1 MMLPNKFNF
10 DVDSRARNYAGN
22 AMEALLNFTV
32 PIILVM
38 LSTAIS
44 VLYILPTY
52 KSLPGLNEQI
62 NTKTQEVSVLQAKVD
77 QLKSL
82 QADKDLVVSD
92 LVKMS
97 WALEERDKVPEL
109 SEQVRLMSKD
119 AGVSFSSLD
128 YSNANRGSSVPASSA
143 AVDPSSGLAPN
154 PELYR
159 EEKVNVSVNSAS
171 LSEAVK
177 FLSIS
182 ENSIRLFN
190 VESLRISTRERVRDV
205 SLVMS
210 SPYLNPSFSS
220 YSQSA
225 APIDL
230 EDATYRGFMNN
241 LDKFSNYAQTI
252 DATLPKI

>member
-10 DVDSRARNYAGN
+10 DLDSRARNYAGE
-22 AMEALLNFTV
+22 AVEALLNFMV
-32 PIILVM
+32 PIILII
-38 LSTAIS
+38 LSVATFA
-44 VLYILPTY
+44 LYISPTY
-52 KSLPGLNEQI
+52 KSLPVSKEEI

-82 QADKDLVVSD
+82 QDNKDLVVSD

-119 AGVSFSSLD
+119 AGVAFSSLD
-128 YSNANRGSSVPASSA
+128 YTSA
-143 AVDPSSGLAPN
+143 DKNNTAPVSTPSSEVTPD

-159 EEKVNVSVNSAS
+159 EEKVNVSVNSAN
-171 LSEAVK
+171 LSELIK
-177 FLSIS
+177 FLKTS
-182 ENSIRLFN
+182 ENSIRLFR
-190 VESLRISTRERVRDV
+190 VESLRISTRETVRDA

-220 YSQSA
+220 YTQSA

-230 EDATYRGFMNN
+230 KNMAYRDFMVN
-241 LDKFSNYAQTI
+241 LDAFSNYAQKI

>member
-1 MMLPNKFNF
+1 MLPNKFNF
-10 DVDSRARNYAGN
+10 GLDSRTRNYAGE
-22 AMEALLNFTV
+22 AVEALLNFMV
-32 PIILVM
+32 PIILVA
-38 LSTAIS
+38 LSLATFA
-44 VLYILPTY
+44 LYISPTY
-52 KSLPGLNEQI
+52 KSLPILNEEI

-82 QADKDLVVSD
+82 QDNKNLVVSD

-119 AGVSFSSLD
+119 AGVVFSSLD
-128 YSNANRGSSVPASSA
+128 YSNTNRGNSTPVTAPSA
-143 AVDPSSGLAPN
+143 GITPD

-159 EEKVNVSVNSAS
+159 EEKVNVSVNSTN
-171 LSEAVK
+171 LSELIK
-177 FLSIS
+177 FLKIS
-182 ENSIRLFN
+182 ENSIRLFRI
-190 VESLRISTRERVRDV
+190 ESLRISTREKVRAAT
-205 SLVMS
+205 LVMS

-230 EDATYRGFMNN
+230 KNVVYRDFMTD
-241 LDKFSNYAQTI
+241 LDSFSNYAQKI
-252 DATLPKI
+252 DSTLPKI

>member
-1 MMLPNKFNF
+1 MILPNKLNFN
-10 DVDSRARNYAGN
+10 DLGSHARNYAGP
-22 AMEALLNFTV
+22 AVEALLNFV
-32 PIILVM
+32 IPIILIALSLAAFM
-38 LSTAIS
+38 LY
-44 VLYILPTY
+44 VLPTY
-52 KSLPGLNEQI
+52 KSLPGLNEEI

-82 QADKDLVVSD
+82 QENKDLVVSD

-119 AGVSFSSLD
+119 AGVTFSSLG
-128 YSNANRGSSVPASSA
+128 YTSVNRDSTAPVST
-143 AVDPSSGLAPN
+143 PSPGVTPD

-159 EEKVNVSVNSAS
+159 EEKVNVSVNSAN
-171 LSEAVK
+171 LPNLIK
-177 FLSIS
+177 FLKIAES
-182 ENSIRLFN
+182 SIRLFK
-190 VESLRISTRERVRDV
+190 VESLRISTRETVRDA

-220 YSQSA
+220 YSQTA

-230 EDATYRGFMNN
+230 KDAGYRNFMNN